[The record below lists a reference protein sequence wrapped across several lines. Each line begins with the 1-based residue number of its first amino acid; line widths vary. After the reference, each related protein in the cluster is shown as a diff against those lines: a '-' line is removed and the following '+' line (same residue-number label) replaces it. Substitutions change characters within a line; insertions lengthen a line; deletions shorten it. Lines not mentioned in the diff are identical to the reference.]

1 MPLCPLSKHV
11 LLGLAL
17 SPFLLSCGD
26 GGTDPSK
33 LIDVIV
39 ISGDGQSA
47 DIGGTLPLD
56 LVVRS
61 SDPDGKAVA
70 NVDLLFSVV
79 QGGGS
84 LSATAVAT
92 NAQGT
97 ASSTWT
103 VGQEGTQQVIVSAV
117 ANSGTAAT
125 FSAEATD
132 LTIEIVF
139 LNHGT
144 PSQDSAFTAAADRW
158 MDILGGEL
166 GDVDLSANPVAA
178 GACTP
183 GQPTVADTVDD
194 LRVFV
199 DIKPIDGVGGTLGQ
213 AGPCLIRSVS
223 QLPVLGFMTFDSD
236 DVAGLEAAGDLSKV
250 TLHEMAHVL
259 GLGTLWTTIGTLLVN
274 PSLSNPGVDTHFAG
288 VAAIAAFDA
297 AGGTAYTG
305 GAKVPVEN
313 QLGAGSSDAH
323 WRELVLELELMTPV
337 LSTGEPNPLSAIT
350 IESLADLGYTVDS
363 SGADPFTQTFPAPA
377 RLTASNR
384 RVINLENDTYRGPIQ
399 VVDRFGNVT
408 KTILW
413 R

>member
-1 MPLCPLSKHV
+1 M
-11 LLGLAL
+11 

-33 LIDVIV
+33 LIDVI
-39 ISGDGQSA
+39 ILAGDGQSA
-47 DIGGTLPLD
+47 DLGGTLPLD

-84 LSATAVAT
+84 LSATAVTT
-92 NAQGT
+92 NALGT

-103 VGQEGTQQVIVSAV
+103 VGTQEGTQQVIVSAV

-132 LTIEIVF
+132 LSIEIVF

-166 GDVDLSANPVAA
+166 GDVDLSANPVTA

-183 GQPTVADTVDD
+183 GQPTISDTVDD

-199 DIKPIDGVGGTLGQ
+199 DIKPIDGVGGTLAQ
-213 AGPCLIRSVS
+213 AGPCLVRSVS
-223 QLPVLGFMTFDSD
+223 QLPVLGFMTFDSY
-236 DVAGLEAAGDLSKV
+236 DVAGLQFAGDLSKV

-259 GLGTLWTTIGTLLVN
+259 GVGTLWTSIGTLLVN
-274 PSLSNPGVDTHFAG
+274 PSLPSNPGDDTHFAG
-288 VAAIAAFDA
+288 VAAIAALRRCGRHRVHGRSEGPCRESA
-297 AGGTAYTG
+297 RRRLLRRPLAGIGSRLRTDDPRALARRPQSPERDHHRVLG
-305 GAKVPVEN
+305 RPWIHCGQFRSRPVHPALFGSGPSDRLKQESHQSRERHVP
-313 QLGAGSSDAH
+313 
-323 WRELVLELELMTPV
+323 R
-337 LSTGEPNPLSAIT
+337 PNPGCGS
-350 IESLADLGYTVDS
+350 V
-363 SGADPFTQTFPAPA
+363 
-377 RLTASNR
+377 R
-384 RVINLENDTYRGPIQ
+384 
-399 VVDRFGNVT
+399 
-408 KTILW
+408 
-413 R
+413 